1 MAKILNYN
9 VNFEVISGDLTA
21 AAENLERRFI
31 GTQMDYGKAIVRVAG
46 MKKLNPTVKPKADAL
61 GLKRAAGLTD

>member
-1 MAKILNYN
+1 MAKILNYD
-9 VNFEVISGDLTA
+9 VSFEVTGDLTS

-46 MKKLNPTVKPKADAL
+46 LKKLPGPKAKSDAL
-61 GLKRAAGLTD
+61 GLRKASGMLD